1 MPVGVAILTAPP
13 LFLIATQSI
22 NDVKTETR
30 PAVET
35 WTVMAEERYRKRWF
49 VFFDPIPHLHGG
61 GSNGS
66 EAVRPQSTSSTS
78 KKLEMKN
85 ERQRM
90 MKEAEKELEKANWQ
104 TLYQVTN
111 NSLGASLDDVRRR
124 AQGDN
129 LKVLRPLINE
139 IIKPSSRSKVDD
151 FVRGLSP
158 SEQNEFTILM
168 RSLSIAFE
176 KAQTAYNSEYLIK
189 YVPKEIK
196 TESIFINDPFASSIS
211 PPIRYAPPKQPFR
224 PRTKT
229 PMRAPTPHM
238 LKPIAAP
245 KPVGKV
251 QFSLFQHF
259 PMLAALVGLPGAQY
273 CRRYLCAFA
282 SPRHLTGDLD
292 MAQDLLSWAGS
303 ADIPNSSYR

>member
-1 MPVGVAILTAPP
+1 M
-13 LFLIATQSI
+13 QSI
-22 NDVKTETR
+22 DDVKTQAR

-35 WTVMAEERYRKRWF
+35 WTVMAEERYRRRWF
-49 VFFDPIPHLHGG
+49 VFFDSIPHLHGS

-66 EAVRPQSTSSTS
+66 EAVRPVSTSSST

-90 MKEAEKELEKANWQ
+90 IKEAEKELEKANWQ

-111 NSLGASLDDVRRR
+111 NSLGSSLDDVKRR

-129 LKVLRPLINE
+129 LKVLGPLIAE
-139 IIKPSSRSKVDD
+139 MIKPSSKAKVDN
-151 FVRGLSP
+151 FVKGLSP

-168 RSLSIAFE
+168 RSLSIAYE

-196 TESIFINDPFASSIS
+196 AESIFVNDPFASSIS
-211 PPIRYAPPKQPFR
+211 PPVRYAPPKPAFR
-224 PRTKT
+224 PK
-229 PMRAPTPHM
+229 PKAPSRAATPHM

-251 QFSLFQHF
+251 GPNQGFSD
-259 PMLAALVGLPGAQY
+259 
-273 CRRYLCAFA
+273 FA
-282 SPRHLTGDLD
+282 
-292 MAQDLLSWAGS
+292 
-303 ADIPNSSYR
+303 

>member
-1 MPVGVAILTAPP
+1 L
-13 LFLIATQSI
+13 QSI
-22 NDVKTETR
+22 DDVKTQAR

-35 WTVMAEERYRKRWF
+35 WTVMAEERYRRRWF
-49 VFFDPIPHLHGG
+49 VFFDSIPHLHGSG
-61 GSNGS
+61 PNGS
-66 EAVRPQSTSSTS
+66 EAVRPLSTSSST

-90 MKEAEKELEKANWQ
+90 IKEAEKELEKANWQ

-111 NSLGASLDDVRRR
+111 NSLGSSLDDVKRR

-129 LKVLRPLINE
+129 LKVLGPLIAE
-139 IIKPSSRSKVDD
+139 MIKPSSKAKVDN
-151 FVRGLSP
+151 FVKGMSP

-168 RSLSIAFE
+168 RSLSIAYE

-196 TESIFINDPFASSIS
+196 AESIFVNDPFASSIS
-211 PPIRYAPPKQPFR
+211 PPVRYAPPKPTFR
-224 PRTKT
+224 PK
-229 PMRAPTPHM
+229 PKAPSRAATPHM

-251 QFSLFQHF
+251 RPNHGLSTSASKTLTVAVSMLHFVPLLSLTC
-259 PMLAALVGLPGAQY
+259 LNYKASRAA
-273 CRRYLCAFA
+273 
-282 SPRHLTGDLD
+282 RHLTGDL
-292 MAQDLLSWAGS
+292 MWPR
-303 ADIPNSSYR
+303 IC